1 MGTANSSTATRHR
14 AAALASQV
22 GSYHTSPNI
31 DAMVGAV
38 LWVCAAFV
46 SGRRLPRFGN
56 KGGSVTED
64 LALQNLQAR
73 LRMVLAYFMAQLL
86 PWVRG
91 KGGGFLL
98 VLGSA
103 NVDESLRGY
112 MTKYDCEWGERQMG
126 REAEREREREG
137 PRGSREH

>member
-1 MGTANSSTATRHR
+1 MGTSNSSFATRHR
-14 AAALASQV
+14 AAALAAQI
-22 GSYHTSPNI
+22 GSHHTSPNI

-38 LWVCAAFV
+38 LWVLAAFV
-46 SGRRLPRFGN
+46 SDRRLPRFAS
-56 KGGSVTED
+56 KGGCSTED

-112 MTKYDCEWGERQMG
+112 MTKYDC
-126 REAEREREREG
+126 ALVCVCVCVRERV
-137 PRGSREH
+137 

>member
-1 MGTANSSTATRHR
+1 MGTANSSFATRHR
-14 AAALASQV
+14 AAALASQI
-22 GSYHTSPNI
+22 GAFHSSPNI
-31 DAMVGAV
+31 DAMVGSV
-38 LWVCAAFV
+38 LWVLAAFI
-46 SGRRLPRFGN
+46 SDRRLPRFGN
-56 KGGSVTED
+56 KGGSTVED

-112 MTKYDCEWGERQMG
+112 MTKYDCACGEQGEGAGG
-126 REAEREREREG
+126 RGRSHALPHAHFETC
-137 PRGSREH
+137 